1 MKPLH
6 ESPYYAV
13 AVAFL
18 FTSAVFLPTVL
29 GWPDSF
35 PLSTYPMFA
44 KHRGEP
50 EMVKLVATTAEG
62 RLPVPPRMLGTN
74 EVLQAKVL
82 LEQVAAKR
90 QTQRDRFCVQTAERL
105 LTLPETTT
113 WETIELVR
121 VKYDPLTYF
130 ENGGEPIAKKVLA
143 RCEMRPGERS
153 APAPAGEL
161 PHHHEQAP

>member
-6 ESPYYAV
+6 ENPYYAV
-13 AVAFL
+13 AVALL

-50 EMVKLVATTAEG
+50 EMVKLVAVTAQG
-62 RLPVPPRMLGTN
+62 KLPVPPRMLGTN

-90 QTQRDRFCVQTAERL
+90 QKHRDRFCAQTAGQL
-105 LTLPETTT
+105 ATLPETTT
-113 WETIELVR
+113 WQEIELVR

-130 ENGGEPIAKKVLA
+130 EKNGSPIAEKLLA
-143 RCEMRPGERS
+143 RCAVHHEASPPTPAQE
-153 APAPAGEL
+153 APKQD
-161 PHHHEQAP
+161 EQAP